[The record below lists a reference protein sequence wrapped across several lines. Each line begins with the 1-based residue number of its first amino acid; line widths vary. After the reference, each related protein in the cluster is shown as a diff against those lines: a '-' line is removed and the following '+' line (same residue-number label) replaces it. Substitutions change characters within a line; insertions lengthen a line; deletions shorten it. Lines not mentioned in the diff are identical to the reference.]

1 MYLIRRV
8 ITVIFLRLLRKMLC
22 EVTTLIIRLEKVR
35 LSKTLCG
42 EKRRVQEIETK
53 TKQQNKKTKKKT
65 KKKKKKKTFNFE

>member
-22 EVTTLIIRLEKVR
+22 DVTTLIIRLEKVR

-42 EKRRVQEIETK
+42 EKRPVQEME
-53 TKQQNKKTKKKT
+53 KKEKHLVL
-65 KKKKKKKTFNFE
+65 NNSQCE

>member
-22 EVTTLIIRLEKVR
+22 DVTTLIIRLEKVR

-42 EKRRVQEIETK
+42 KKRRVQEIE
-53 TKQQNKKTKKKT
+53 KKEKHLIL
-65 KKKKKKKTFNFE
+65 NNSQCE

>member
-22 EVTTLIIRLEKVR
+22 DVTTLIIRLEKVR

-42 EKRRVQEIETK
+42 EKRPVQEME
-53 TKQQNKKTKKKT
+53 KKEKHLIL
-65 KKKKKKKTFNFE
+65 NNSQCE